1 MRGVPLKLGQALS
14 MQEEYLIPKPI
25 SEALARA
32 QKSADILPQSQ
43 LNQMLE
49 SELGTSWRS
58 HFKDFESKPIAAAS
72 IGQVHRACTKEGVD
86 VAVKVQYPGVAE
98 SIDSDLNNLKV
109 ILGYTKIL
117 PTSFFFGDL
126 IRNMRTELKEE
137 CNYLNEAAKQME
149 FRHLLKG
156 LPGFYVPKVI
166 PHLSTRHV
174 LTSEWVDGV
183 NFFSPPFINIF

>member
-1 MRGVPLKLGQALS
+1 
-14 MQEEYLIPKPI
+14 MQEEALIPKPI

-43 LNQMLE
+43 LNKMLE
-49 SELGTSWRS
+49 SELGANWKS
-58 HFKDFESKPIAAAS
+58 HFKEFETKPIAAAS
-72 IGQVHRACTKEGVD
+72 IGQVHRAVTKEGVD

-98 SIDSDLNNLKV
+98 SIDSDLNNLKM

-137 CNYLNEAAKQME
+137 CNYLNEAAKQTE
-149 FRHLLKG
+149 FRDLLKD
-156 LPGFYVPKVI
+156 LPGFYVPKI
-166 PHLSTRHV
+166 IQHLSTKHV

-183 NFFSPPFINIF
+183 IFVYFFFIFIFFESF